1 MGYSLWGREE
11 LDMTKHA
18 CTRPEGIFF
27 FFFFFFFFFEA
38 TGFNRNLDVFQ

>member
-27 FFFFFFFFFEA
+27 FFFFLFFFLRLQVL
-38 TGFNRNLDVFQ
+38 TGI

>member
-27 FFFFFFFFFEA
+27 FFFFFLRLQVL
-38 TGFNRNLDVFQ
+38 TGI

>member
-18 CTRPEGIFF
+18 CTRPEGVFF
-27 FFFFFFFFFEA
+27 FFFFLFFFLRLQVL
-38 TGFNRNLDVFQ
+38 TGI